1 MQQQF
6 EFTGRD
12 VEPFEA
18 RTTHLQEVFS
28 VERWF
33 RLLLRILAGATGRAH
48 EDEELNVEQAPGQQA
63 GAKSTTPA
71 PENAVGPTRAFPKSP
86 NTMRNS
92 GTLASGS
99 NFDDGNNA
107 VQLQSFPVR
116 EATEIDRDQ
125 MMQSTTARKRRN
137 GN

>member
-1 MQQQF
+1 M
-6 EFTGRD
+6 
-12 VEPFEA
+12 
-18 RTTHLQEVFS
+18 
-28 VERWF
+28 
-33 RLLLRILAGATGRAH
+33 LLRILAGATGRAH

-63 GAKSTTPA
+63 GAKSTTLA
-71 PENAVGPTRAFPKSP
+71 PENAVGPARALPKSS

-92 GTLASGS
+92 GTLASG
-99 NFDDGNNA
+99 NNIDGDNNA

-125 MMQSTTARKRRN
+125 MMQSTKARRRRN